1 MPHAVARLRA
11 ERVARSRKPFVA
23 RGSGSARCPECRV
36 PVGFCLCALRPEV
49 ATRAGMCLLMH
60 DAEPMKPT
68 NTGWLVADVVADTEA
83 FEWARTYADPRLLD
97 LLRDPRWTPYV
108 VFPADDSVAG
118 RVVHQVETPPG
129 RRPLFVLLD
138 GTWAAAR
145 KMFRASP
152 YLDAL
157 PVLSFAPAEVSRYR
171 LRRARREEQLCTA
184 EVAALCLRAAGEDDA
199 ARALDGWL
207 DAFVARTEDARR
219 GGVPLSGA
227 RGSASA

>member
-23 RGSGSARCPECRV
+23 RGSGSARCPHCRV
-36 PVGFCLCALRPEV
+36 PVAFCLCALRPAV
-49 ATRAGMCLLMH
+49 PTRAGMCLLMH

-83 FEWARTYADPRLLD
+83 FGWARTYADPRLLA
-97 LLRDPRWTPYV
+97 LLRDPQWTPYV
-108 VFPADDSVAG
+108 VFPADSAAPE
-118 RVVHQVETPPG
+118 RVVHEVETHPS

-145 KMFRASP
+145 RMFRASP

-157 PVLSFAPAEVSRYR
+157 PVLSFAPAQVSRYR
-171 LRRARREEQLCTA
+171 LRRSPRDGQHCTA
-184 EVAALCLRAAGEDDA
+184 EVAALCLRLAGEAQA
-199 ARALDGWL
+199 ARALDDWL

-219 GGVPLSGA
+219 GGAVGPRA
-227 RGSASA
+227 V

>member
-1 MPHAVARLRA
+1 MSHAVARLRA
-11 ERVARSRKPFVA
+11 ERIARSRKPFVA

-36 PVGFCLCALRPEV
+36 PVAFCLCALRPSV
-49 ATRAGMCLLMH
+49 PTRAGMCLLMH

-83 FEWARTYADPRLLD
+83 FAWARTYADPRLLE
-97 LLRDPRWTPYV
+97 LLRDPQWTPYV
-108 VFPADDSVAG
+108 VFPADGVPPG
-118 RVVHQVETPPG
+118 RVVNDVAIAQG

-145 KMFRASP
+145 RMFRASP

-157 PVLSFAPAEVSRYR
+157 PVLSFAPGEVSRYR
-171 LRRARREEQLCTA
+171 LRRSPRDGQLCTA
-184 EVAALCLRAAGEDDA
+184 EVAALCLRLAGEPAA

-219 GGVPLSGA
+219 GGVSGV